1 MLLYIIDGFNL
12 VHKIPSVKT
21 SEIPQFELI
30 QYIKK
35 NKLSGSA
42 RNNVVIV
49 YDGMPQASVSGEREF
64 QIIFSQEVSAD
75 ELIKQRIDKIK
86 NHRYCPIS
94 EVVVVSDDREIREH
108 AIKSGAVSLRTM
120 DFLKIKKES
129 PKDDRKE
136 EDKDISFP
144 LQKEITDELRKIW
157 LKE

>member
-1 MLLYIIDGFNL
+1 MA
-12 VHKIPSVKT
+12 

-42 RNNVVIV
+42 RNSVIII
-49 YDGMPQASVSGEREF
+49 YDGMPQASVTREREF
-64 QIIFSQEVSAD
+64 EIIFSQERSAD

-86 NHRYCPIS
+86 NYTKYPIS
-94 EVVVVSDDREIREH
+94 EVIIVSDDREIREY
-108 AIKSGAVSLRTM
+108 AIKSGAVSLRTV

-129 PKDDRKE
+129 PREDKQG
-136 EDKDISFP
+136 DKDISFH

-157 LKE
+157 LKEE

>member
-12 VHKIPSVKT
+12 AHKITSVRT

-42 RNNVVIV
+42 KNSVIII
-49 YDGMPQASVSGEREF
+49 YDGMPQASVAREREF
-64 QIIFSQEVSAD
+64 EIIFSQGRSAD

-86 NHRYCPIS
+86 SNAKYPIS

-108 AIKSGAVSLRTM
+108 AIKSGAESLRTM
-120 DFLKIKKES
+120 DFLKIKRENKKEDK
-129 PKDDRKE
+129 KD
-136 EDKDISFP
+136 DKDISFP